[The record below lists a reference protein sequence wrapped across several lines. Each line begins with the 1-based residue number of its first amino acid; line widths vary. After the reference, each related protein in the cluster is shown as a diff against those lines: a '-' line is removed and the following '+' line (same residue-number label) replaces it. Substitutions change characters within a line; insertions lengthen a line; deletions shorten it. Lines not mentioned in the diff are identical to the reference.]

1 MSFWAVVRAEPG
13 HDRLAVASVTLAG
26 FETFAPKT
34 RIQAGAKWRTVPLFS
49 AYFFARVEDHWR
61 AIERALGVAGL
72 VKFGLTPAR
81 CPDEEIAKLIARS
94 DPDGVVRLAA
104 RPSSQTGRSG
114 LAPGARVRIV
124 DGPLRGFDG
133 LYAGMAR
140 PIASS
145 SCSTSSAPSV
155 RSRSPPRSS
164 PRAKVAGGAAA
175 AIRGHSSK

>member
-104 RPSSQTGRSG
+104 RPSVSMR
-114 LAPGARVRIV
+114 AWP
-124 DGPLRGFDG
+124 
-133 LYAGMAR
+133 R

-164 PRAKVAGGAAA
+164 PRAKVAGAAA
-175 AIRGHSSK
+175 TAIRGHSSDDRLYHPLAHRTGVA

>member
-26 FETFAPKT
+26 CETFAPKT

-114 LAPGARVRIV
+114 LAQGATVPIV

-133 LYAGMAR
+133 LYAGMAASDRELVLLNIIGAQR
-140 PIASS
+140 PVAIA
-145 SCSTSSAPSV
+145 
-155 RSRSPPRSS
+155 
-164 PRAKVAGGAAA
+164 AGLLAAC
-175 AIRGHSSK
+175 

>member
-34 RIQAGAKWRTVPLFS
+34 RVQAGAKWRTVPLFS

-114 LAPGARVRIV
+114 LAQGATVPIV
-124 DGPLRGFDG
+124 DARLRRPLCGHGASDRELVLLNILGAQRPVAIAAS
-133 LYAGMAR
+133 LLAAR
-140 PIASS
+140 
-145 SCSTSSAPSV
+145 
-155 RSRSPPRSS
+155 
-164 PRAKVAGGAAA
+164 
-175 AIRGHSSK
+175 